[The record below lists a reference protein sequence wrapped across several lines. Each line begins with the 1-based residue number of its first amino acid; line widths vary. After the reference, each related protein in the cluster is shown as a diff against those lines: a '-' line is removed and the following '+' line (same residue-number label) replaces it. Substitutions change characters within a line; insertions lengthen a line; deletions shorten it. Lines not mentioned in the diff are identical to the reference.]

1 LKDSSKSH
9 LGKER
14 RKIGC
19 YRAQDSVVPICW
31 AVIQTDSKDP
41 LSQRVTQLP
50 LKWATATRA
59 EEARG
64 EEYMLRET
72 NLQKVAFSTTHEFP

>member
-1 LKDSSKSH
+1 LKDSSTSH

-14 RKIGC
+14 RKIGY
-19 YRAQDSVVPICW
+19 YRVQDSVVPICW

-41 LSQRVTQLP
+41 LSERVTHLP

-64 EEYMLRET
+64 TERRIHVERNKPPKGGFLHH
-72 NLQKVAFSTTHEFP
+72 S

>member
-1 LKDSSKSH
+1 MKDTIESQ

-19 YRAQDSVVPICW
+19 YRVQDSVVPICW
-31 AVIQTDSKDP
+31 TVIQTDSKDP
-41 LSQRVTQLP
+41 SSRRVTQLP

-64 EEYMLRET
+64 TERRVHVERNEPPKGGFLHH
-72 NLQKVAFSTTHEFP
+72 S